1 LEVGSIAKMTL
12 LIDQQE
18 VESIVMTG
26 RLDYPHTYL
35 KRVIGQGDPNEEE
48 IKHNNNNKSH
58 CKRNE

>member
-1 LEVGSIAKMTL
+1 MAL

-48 IKHNNNNKSH
+48 IKHNNNNNKSH